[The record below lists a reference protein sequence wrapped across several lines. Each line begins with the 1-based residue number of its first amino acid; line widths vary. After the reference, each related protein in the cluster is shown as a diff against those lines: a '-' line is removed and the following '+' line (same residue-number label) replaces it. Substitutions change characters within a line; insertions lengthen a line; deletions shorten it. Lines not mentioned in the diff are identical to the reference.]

1 MKKVVLVQDR
11 QVDLHIVEKLQD
23 LFTVQCGEMNI
34 ELFYPPMILAQ
45 SPDLVIFDI
54 SADSANWVWRL
65 EHLKRLSD
73 DWGIKSPAII
83 VLSSY
88 PSEEMERLVRVARAD
103 FFFPKSLD
111 DGSLDVA
118 LRQVLS

>member
-11 QVDLHIVEKLQD
+11 QVDLHIVEKLRD
-23 LFTVQCGEMNI
+23 LFAVRCGELNI

-54 SADSANWVWRL
+54 SAETGNWIWRL

-83 VLSSY
+83 VLSSH
-88 PSEEMERLVRVARAD
+88 PSKEIEQQVRVARAD
-103 FFFPKSLD
+103 FFFPKSLE

-118 LRQVLS
+118 LRQILL